1 MLTPKQEA
9 FAQAYV
15 ELGNASEAYRRAY
28 NAENMK
34 TETIHVKAC
43 ELLGNGKVAA
53 RVAELQENVQR
64 VHNVTIASLIAELE
78 EARQVAKGREQGAA
92 MVQATLGKAKL
103 AGLDKEPEIEGS
115 MIPVSITV
123 VGRDGR
129 KSTTELPAGGVPC
142 AASQVPR
149 ICRRVRRR

>member
-34 TETIHVKAC
+34 AETVHKRSN
-43 ELLGNGKVAA
+43 ELFGNGAVSG
-53 RVAELQENVQR
+53 RIAELQEAVQR
-64 VHNVTIASLIAELE
+64 VHNVTVASLIAELE

-92 MVQATLGKAKL
+92 MVQATMGKAKL
-103 AGLDKEPEIEGS
+103 AGLDKDQEVTAQAER
-115 MIPVSITV
+115 VNV
-123 VGRDGR
+123 VVEVMDGR
-129 KSTTELPAGGVPC
+129 KNAEAE
-142 AASQVPR
+142 
-149 ICRRVRRR
+149 

>member
-34 TETIHVKAC
+34 AETIHVKAC
-43 ELLGNGKVAA
+43 ELLGSGKVAE
-53 RVAELQENVQR
+53 RVAELQEAVQR
-64 VHNVTIASLIAELE
+64 VHNVTVASLIAELE

-92 MVQATLGKAKL
+92 MVQATMGKAKL
-103 AGLDKEPEIEGS
+103 AGLDKDQEVTAQAER
-115 MIPVSITV
+115 VNV
-123 VGRDGR
+123 VVEVMDGR
-129 KSTTELPAGGVPC
+129 KNAEAE
-142 AASQVPR
+142 
-149 ICRRVRRR
+149 